1 MDSSTVERW
10 LRVAFYGMAVL
21 SKPSFCGANTTSTRS
36 AVTKAATVDP
46 GRRADESPPDVCPRQ
61 VQFGEEKPSVHGHV
75 QNDNREDAAGGQ
87 YSHGDEKHGQ
97 VCADRDK

>member
-61 VQFGEEKPSVHGHV
+61 VQFGEEKPSLGADERLLPGPHKVK
-75 QNDNREDAAGGQ
+75 EDWGQ
-87 YSHGDEKHGQ
+87 GITRTATMPK
-97 VCADRDK
+97 